1 MLQPDDL
8 ATVGVRERAEQS
20 RAREGNPGTTHN
32 IGLFSRVGIERVIQ
46 PELPLAID
54 DYALI
59 GDCATAALVGR
70 NGSID
75 WLCWPRFDCSACFAA
90 LLGTSEHGRRRISTV
105 NRAPRVH
112 RAYRRRY
119 DGVGD
124 WLSRPRTGV
133 SP

>member
-20 RAREGNPGTTHN
+20 RAREGNPGIAHN
-32 IGLFSRVGIERVIQ
+32 IGLFSRVGVEPVIQ

-70 NGSID
+70 NGSG
-75 WLCWPRFDCSACFAA
+75 PASTAA
-90 LLGTSEHGRRRISTV
+90 LASLVCSEHPNAAEG
-105 NRAPRVH
+105 A
-112 RAYRRRY
+112 
-119 DGVGD
+119 
-124 WLSRPRTGV
+124 
-133 SP
+133 